1 MIAVNEFTEQKC
13 KNLEVLEQFLILLA
27 PYAPHFCEELW
38 MKIGKDEGS
47 LFSANFPVFNEDYLV
62 EDSFDYPISFNGKM
76 RFKANLSLSLDRTEV
91 QKEVEDMELTKKWL
105 DGKTP
110 KKVIV
115 VPGKIVNIV
124 V

>member
-1 MIAVNEFTEQKC
+1 MFA
-13 KNLEVLEQFLILLA
+13 A
-27 PYAPHFCEELW
+27 
-38 MKIGKDEGS
+38 D
-47 LFSANFPVFNEDYLV
+47 FPVFNAEYLI

-91 QKEVEDMELTKKWL
+91 QKEIENMELTKKWL

-110 KKVIV
+110 KKIIV

>member
-1 MIAVNEFTEQKC
+1 
-13 KNLEVLEQFLILLA
+13 
-27 PYAPHFCEELW
+27 
-38 MKIGKDEGS
+38 
-47 LFSANFPVFNEDYLV
+47 
-62 EDSFDYPISFNGKM
+62 M

-91 QKEVEDMELTKKWL
+91 QKEVEAMELTQKWL
-105 DGKTP
+105 EGKTP